1 MRVSPHVHSLLLHFE
16 IELLSGATI
25 PRFVPA
31 YVIDAERLT
40 VVDTAVK
47 SSAPIIFEYIES
59 IGRKPEEIAWVI
71 NTHGHFDHVGGNG
84 IFAERAKP
92 RFFAHPKDRAIIES
106 LEYQERMRPVGRMR
120 ERNTSGDVRVTD
132 LLNEGDTLDLGG
144 GVQVEVFHTPG
155 HSPGS
160 VSLFIPEDGTLFC
173 GDVLPEPGAIPIY
186 EDVGQTL
193 DSLKT
198 LRKVGG
204 ATVLLSQLS
213 DQVWIGN
220 DVRGHIDDGEAYVRL
235 VDRLIRQTAD
245 RLGQKASVED
255 VCRMVLR
262 ELGLPEAASALP
274 IYQTTVMAHLAIE
287 PLGEFP
293 T

>member
-1 MRVSPHVHSLLLHFE
+1 MRVSPYVHSLLLHFE
-16 IELLSGATI
+16 IELLSGARI

-47 SSAPIIFEYIES
+47 SSAPVIFEYIES
-59 IGRKPEEIAWVI
+59 IGRKPEEIECVI

-84 IFAERAKP
+84 IFAERARP
-92 RFFAHPKDRAIIES
+92 RFFAHPKDKPIIES
-106 LEYQERMRPVGRMR
+106 LEYQERIRPVGRMR
-120 ERNTSGDVRVTD
+120 EQHTSGDVTVTD
-132 LLNEGDTLDLGG
+132 LLNDGDTLDLGG
-144 GVQVEVFHTPG
+144 GVQMEVFHTPG

-160 VSLFIPEDGTLFC
+160 VSLFIPGDGTLFC

-193 DSLKT
+193 ESLKT
-198 LRKVGG
+198 LRSVGG

-213 DQVWIGN
+213 EQVWIGD
-220 DVRGHIDDGEAYVRL
+220 DVGTHIDDGEAYLRL
-235 VDRLIRQTAD
+235 VDRLVRRTTD
-245 RLGQKASVED
+245 GSGQKASVEE
-255 VCRMVLR
+255 VGRTVLR
-262 ELGLPEAASALP
+262 DLGLPEAAAALP
-274 IYQTTVMAHLAIE
+274 IYRTTVMAHLATE
-287 PLGEFP
+287 PLGESP

>member
-160 VSLFIPEDGTLFC
+160 VSLFIPKDGTLFC

-204 ATVLLSQLS
+204 ATVLLSQLG

>member
-1 MRVSPHVHSLLLHFE
+1 MHVSPHVHLLLLNFE
-16 IELLSGATI
+16 IELLSGAKI

-59 IGRKPEEIAWVI
+59 IGRKPEEIEYVI

-84 IFAERAKP
+84 VFAERAKP
-92 RFFAHPKDRAIIES
+92 RFFAHAQDRAIIES
-106 LEYQERMRPVGRMR
+106 LEYQERLRPVGKMR
-120 ERNTSGDVRVTD
+120 EQHTSGDVTVTD
-132 LLNEGDTLDLGG
+132 LLNDGDTLDLGG
-144 GVQVEVFHTPG
+144 GVQVGVFHTPG

-193 DSLKT
+193 GSLMT
-198 LRKVGG
+198 LRRVSR

-213 DQVWIGN
+213 DQVWSG
-220 DVRGHIDDGEAYVRL
+220 DGVRTHIDDGEAYVRR
-235 VDRLIRQTAD
+235 VDQLIRYTTD
-245 RLGQKASVED
+245 RLGRNGSLEG

-262 ELGLPEAASALP
+262 ELGLPEVASALP
-274 IYQTTVMAHLAIE
+274 IYQTTVMAHLATD
-287 PLGEFP
+287 PLGLSP
-293 T
+293 K

>member
-16 IELLSGATI
+16 IELLSGAKI
-25 PRFVPA
+25 SRSVPA
-31 YVIDAERLT
+31 YVIEAERLT

-59 IGRKPEEIAWVI
+59 IGRKPEEIEYVI

-92 RFFAHPKDRAIIES
+92 RFFAHPKDKAIIES
-106 LEYQERMRPVGRMR
+106 LEYQERVRPVGKMR
-120 ERNTSGDVRVTD
+120 EQNTSGDVTVTD

-144 GVQVEVFHTPG
+144 DVRVEVLHTPG

-160 VSLFIPEDGTLFC
+160 LSLFIPGDGALFC

-186 EDVGQTL
+186 EDVRQTL
-193 DSLKT
+193 DSLTK
-198 LRKVGG
+198 LRGVSG

-213 DQVWIGN
+213 DRVWSGD
-220 DVRGHIDDGEAYVRL
+220 DVRTHIDDGEAYVRR
-235 VDRLIRQTAD
+235 VDRLIRQAAGL
-245 RLGQKASVED
+245 LGKKASLEEM
-255 VCRMVLR
+255 CRMVLR
-262 ELGLPEAASALP
+262 ELGLPEAASGLP
-274 IYQTTVMAHLAIE
+274 IYQTTVTAHLATD
-287 PLGEFP
+287 PLGD
-293 T
+293 

>member
-40 VVDTAVK
+40 IVDTAVK

-120 ERNTSGDVRVTD
+120 EQNTSGDVRVTD